1 MIKVVGIRF
10 KPVGKTYYFNPEDIA
25 LAVGDGVI
33 VETSRGVEF
42 GEVAL
47 VDKEVDETSFSMP
60 IKSILR
66 KATEEDIAQ
75 MKENRIRTKEAYD
88 ICLEKIKANGLEMHL
103 IDVEYTFDRSKILFY
118 FTADGRV
125 DFRQLVKD
133 LASVFRTRIELRQI
147 GVRDEAKLLGGLG
160 ICGRPL
166 CCSQFLGDFEPVSIK
181 MAKEQSLSLNPTKIS
196 GTCGR
201 LMCCLKYEQE
211 AYESLIRQTPNVGA
225 LVDTPMGR
233 GTVVSTHLLRGV
245 VSVKM
250 NAENDAVVNE
260 FKVDDIVIIKN
271 TSRTPKQADE
281 EHVDLKTLQEL
292 EAD

>member
-10 KPVGKTYYFNPEDIA
+10 KPVGKVYYFNPEEIDLTA
-25 LAVGDGVI
+25 GDGAI
-33 VETSRGVEF
+33 VETTRGVEY
-42 GEVAL
+42 GEVVL
-47 VDKEVDETSFSMP
+47 GPKEIDEASFNMP
-60 IKSILR
+60 IKSVLR
-66 KATEEDIAQ
+66 KATEEDRKQ
-75 MKENRIRTKEAYD
+75 VEENKTRTKEAFD
-88 ICLEKIKANGLEMHL
+88 ICQEKINANGLEMNL
-103 IDVEYTFDRSKILFY
+103 VDVEYTFDRSKILFY

-211 AYESLIRQTPNVGA
+211 AYEALLKETPNNGA
-225 LVDTPMGR
+225 VVDTPLGR
-233 GTVVSTHLLRGV
+233 GTVVNSHLLRGIV
-245 VSVKM
+245 QVKM
-250 NAENDAVVNE
+250 DSETDTVVNE
-260 FKVDDIVIIKN
+260 FKTEDIVIIKN
-271 TSRTPKQADE
+271 TSRAHKNDE
-281 EHVDLKTLQEL
+281 PVDMKTLKEL
-292 EAD
+292 EQD

>member
-1 MIKVVGIRF
+1 MTKVVGIRF
-10 KPVGKTYYFNPEDIA
+10 RPVGKIYYFNPEDTGVVA
-25 LAVGDGVI
+25 GDGVI
-33 VETSRGVEF
+33 VETTRGVEY
-42 GEVAL
+42 GTVVLAG
-47 VDKEVDETSFSMP
+47 KEIDEQEFNMP

-66 KATEEDIAQ
+66 KATDADIRQAEENKKKA
-75 MKENRIRTKEAYD
+75 KEAFS
-88 ICLEKIKANGLEMHL
+88 ICLEKIADNNLEMNL
-103 IDVEYTFDRSKILFY
+103 VDVEYTFDRSKVLFY

-133 LASVFRTRIELRQI
+133 LAAVFRTRIELRQI

-201 LMCCLKYEQE
+201 LMCCLKYEQD
-211 AYESLIRQTPNVGA
+211 AYEALLEKAPNVGA
-225 LVDTPMGR
+225 LVETPMGR
-233 GTVVSTHLLRGV
+233 GTVIASQLLKGI

-250 NAENDAVVNE
+250 DSEDTVVND

-271 TSRTPKQADE
+271 AQRSHKQDDD
-281 EHVDLKTLQEL
+281 VDAKALAEL
-292 EAD
+292 EKE

>member
-1 MIKVVGIRF
+1 MTKVVGIRF
-10 KPVGKTYYFNPEDIA
+10 KPVGKIYYFNPENIA
-25 LAVGDGVI
+25 LSVGDGAI
-33 VETSRGVEF
+33 VETSRGIEYGKV
-42 GEVAL
+42 VL
-47 VDKEVDETSFSMP
+47 TDREVDEESFQMP

-66 KATEEDIAQ
+66 KATDEDTKQ
-75 MKENRIRTKEAYD
+75 VKENQVRAKEAFD
-88 ICLEKIKANGLEMHL
+88 VCLKKIAENELDMNL
-103 IDVEYTFDRSKILFY
+103 IDVEYTFDNSKILFY

-133 LASVFRTRIELRQI
+133 LAAVFRTRIELRQI

-160 ICGRPL
+160 VCGRAL

-211 AYESLIRQTPNVGA
+211 AYESLIDRTPNVGA
-225 LVDTPMGR
+225 IVDTPMGR
-233 GTVVSTHLLRGV
+233 GTVTGTHLLRGMV
-245 VSVKM
+245 QVKL
-250 NAENDAVVNE
+250 NAENDAVINE

-271 TSRTPKQADE
+271 ASRNRKDDE
-281 EHVDLKTLQEL
+281 DQVDIKTLKEL
-292 EAD
+292 EKD

>member
-1 MIKVVGIRF
+1 MTKVVGIRF
-10 KPVGKTYYFNPEDIA
+10 KPVGKTYYFNPEDIK
-25 LAVGDGVI
+25 LSVGDGVI
-33 VETSRGVEF
+33 VETARGIEF

-47 VDKEVDETSFSMP
+47 VDKEVDETKFSMP

-66 KATEEDIAQ
+66 KATEEDVVQ
-75 MKENRIRTKEAYD
+75 MEENRVRTKEAHD
-88 ICLEKIKANGLEMHL
+88 ICLEKIKANDLDMHL

-133 LASVFRTRIELRQI
+133 LAAVFRTRIELRQI

-211 AYESLIRQTPNVGA
+211 AYEDLIHCTPNVGA
-225 LVDTPMGR
+225 VVDTPMGR
-233 GTVVSTHLLRGV
+233 GTVVNTHLLRGV

-271 TSRTPKQADE
+271 ASRSRRQDGDE
-281 EHVDLKTLQEL
+281 QVDLKSLEEL
-292 EAD
+292 ERD

>member
-10 KPVGKTYYFNPEDIA
+10 KPVGKIYYFNPEEWE
-25 LAVGDGVI
+25 LSVGDGVI
-33 VETSRGVEF
+33 VETTRGVEY
-42 GEVAL
+42 GTVVL
-47 VDKEVDETSFSMP
+47 VNKEVDEAEFNMP

-66 KATEEDIAQ
+66 KATEDDCFQAE
-75 MKENRIRTKEAYD
+75 ENRKKAKEAFN
-88 ICLEKIKANGLEMHL
+88 ICLEKIAENELQMNL
-103 IDVEYTFDRSKILFY
+103 VDAEYTFDRSKVLFY

-147 GVRDEAKLLGGLG
+147 GVRDAAKLLGGLG
-160 ICGRPL
+160 VCGRPF
-166 CCSQFLGDFEPVSIK
+166 CCSQFLGDFDPVSIK

-211 AYESLIRQTPNVGA
+211 AYEDLIKRTPNVGA
-225 LVDTPMGR
+225 IVETPAGR
-233 GTVVSTHLLRGV
+233 GTVINAHLLQGII
-245 VSVKM
+245 SVKLDSD
-250 NAENDAVVNE
+250 NDTMVNE

-271 TSRTPKQADE
+271 TMRAAKTDDE
-281 EHVDLKTLQEL
+281 VDINTLKEL
-292 EAD
+292 EKD